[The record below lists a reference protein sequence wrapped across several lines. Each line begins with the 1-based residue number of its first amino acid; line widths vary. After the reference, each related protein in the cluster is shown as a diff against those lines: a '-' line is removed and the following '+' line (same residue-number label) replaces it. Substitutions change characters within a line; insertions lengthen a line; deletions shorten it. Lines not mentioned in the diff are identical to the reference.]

1 MKEFC
6 AYIKKYAEHHVEE
19 QSELVKYLGDP
30 TSTVTAELT
39 GLEQKRLACV
49 LQNGNKKIEEEETK
63 IIEEESEKK
72 RINRV
77 NNDRQIYDLYSYKDT
92 EIKTFINEYKK
103 SKYKVKNQPFQERK
117 TMTISI
123 QNDERLNNSLNENTL
138 FSQIDQRRRL
148 GTFNE
153 NNSSL
158 LNNSTYI
165 LTKSPQCPG
174 CGRLLNN
181 GLNFVEVENSMCPG
195 CGRMIIQNLAQ

>member
-1 MKEFC
+1 MLEEKRRTLEEKMK
-6 AYIKKYAEHHVEE
+6 YIQNERRKIEE
-19 QSELVKYLGDP
+19 E
-30 TSTVTAELT
+30 
-39 GLEQKRLACV
+39 RLR

-72 RINRV
+72 INRV